1 MRFAL
6 WQHALGLACT
16 TRSLGTLASPTRL
29 LACRILREG
38 LTNADRHALGG
49 PVTIDFKRDETR
61 ALLTIDIIQPPAP
74 VLLGTPEGLTW
85 TRFVYAS
92 R

>member
-1 MRFAL
+1 M
-6 WQHALGLACT
+6 
-16 TRSLGTLASPTRL
+16 
-29 LACRILREG
+29 
-38 LTNADRHALGG
+38 
-49 PVTIDFKRDETR
+49 TIDFKRDETR